1 MNTAQKKPT
10 LNISRTYSG
19 QPRALREPTVIG
31 AIYDEDHQGLVPIA
45 LLTQPLRVEFFAWID
60 VRPGDSYQLLWDGA
74 LIGAT
79 KVIDTEQA
87 GDPLFLEVPIQY
99 LRVEG
104 IYAVAY
110 HTVAV
115 EHGIPG
121 DSDSVRV
128 EIDLTP
134 PGRPQLGP
142 MKFPDDIEG
151 GLTSAELTAL
161 GDELVAEIGSYT
173 GMYQHDVI
181 KTYWGNIE
189 GPGAIVN
196 STDMGLDRVLVT
208 YTRTFLENL
217 GEFDG
222 FVTYTVTDRA
232 GNLSFSSI
240 GTHVQLL
247 LNDAPSDFPA
257 PIIDPAVGSL
267 VDYAEARA
275 GIIVDIPGYPGV
287 AALDQVTLYWEGIP
301 SAPQLVPAGN
311 ESEPVV
317 LSFTVPYQT
326 IAAKPEGVARVTYTV
341 QKAGQ
346 LFGTSLEAS
355 VDVFVS
361 LPGPAVL
368 DAPVIQGSS
377 ISNPNIDDNF
387 IDEDDYELNSRA
399 IIKWKTGFAL
409 SDELNLYW
417 GDESIAQWYQIKN
430 SDVIAQ
436 RDLILPIPNETMK
449 DQGPGAQIRVVYSLT
464 RLGNPNP
471 NASLVQDVV
480 VRSKDEMP
488 GGIDGLDG
496 PTFMT
501 DEAGLVSP
509 IHNANG
515 AAVTIAPYV
524 NIREGQTIEFSFKA
538 FDEDN
543 NPVPAADFSSERTL
557 DRNDT
562 INGYAFTIPVEN
574 LKRLCVGFGEAYFK
588 VVPAAGS
595 NQSAATSR
603 TTRERVVMRLI
614 GQFCNWR
621 PASAD

>member
-1 MNTAQKKPT
+1 MTTSLKQPT
-10 LNISRTYSG
+10 LNFGRTYQRQLPDLEAPKIPS
-19 QPRALREPTVIG
+19 
-31 AIYDEDHQGLVPIA
+31 AIYDEDHEGLLPISE
-45 LLTQPLRVEFFAWID
+45 LTRPLRVELVVWGSAA
-60 VRPGDSYQLLWDGA
+60 PGDTYQLLWNNT
-74 LIGAT
+74 LIGAIKT
-79 KVIDTEQA
+79 ITTEQP
-87 GDPLFLEVPIQY
+87 GDLLFLEVPTAF
-99 LRVEG
+99 LGLEG
-104 IYAVAY
+104 IYTVAY
-110 HTVAV
+110 RAINTENGVSRDSETV
-115 EHGIPG
+115 
-121 DSDSVRV
+121 RL

-134 PGRPQLGP
+134 PGRPQLGQ
-142 MKFPDDIEG
+142 MSFPNEIEG

-161 GDELVAEIGSYT
+161 GDELVAEIGTYI

-181 KTYWGNIE
+181 KTYWGNVE
-189 GPGAIVN
+189 GPGAVVN
-196 STDMGLDRVLVT
+196 RTDMGLERVLVT
-208 YTRTFLENL
+208 YSRAFLESL

-222 FVTYTVTDRA
+222 SVTYTVTDRA

-267 VDYAEARA
+267 IDYAEARA
-275 GIIVDIPGYPGV
+275 GITVDIPGYPGV

-301 SAPQLVPAGN
+301 SAPQLVPDGN

-341 QKAGQ
+341 HKAGQ

-355 VDVFVS
+355 IDVFVS
-361 LPGPAVL
+361 LPGPSVL
-368 DAPVIQGSS
+368 DTPVIQGSS

-409 SDELNLYW
+409 SDELNLHW

-449 DQGPGAQIRVVYSLT
+449 DQGPGAQIPVFYSLT

-471 NASLVQDVV
+471 NTSLVQDVI

-496 PTFMT
+496 PTFNT
-501 DEAGLVSP
+501 TPGGVVGP
-509 IHNANG
+509 IQNPNG
-515 AAVTIAPYV
+515 AEVTIAPYL
-524 NIREGQTIEFSFKA
+524 NIREGHTLEFTFKG
-538 FDEDN
+538 FDNDN
-543 NPVPAADFSSERTL
+543 NPVPATNFSADRTL
-557 DRNDT
+557 DKNDIIT
-562 INGYAFTIPVEN
+562 GYIFTVPLDN
-574 LKRLCVGFGEAYFK
+574 LKLLCKGYGEAYFK

-595 NQSAATSR
+595 NQSTATSR
-603 TTRERVVMRLI
+603 TTRVRINMSDPV
-614 GQFCNWR
+614 GGCNWMVW
-621 PASAD
+621 AN